1 MQTSG
6 CIGWVASIYDAR
18 NPSHSCAHLRRWD
31 LQLRSLAAAYPDPE
45 DAIFSFVGDDLV
57 HLSLRDWP
65 RAYCPMR
72 GYVMLQSG
80 DSLPMTRSLSIS
92 PPHTHILR
100 NWKYT
105 AIKRKET
112 MSSHHTSI
120 FR

>member
-65 RAYCPMR
+65 RAYYPMR
-72 GYVMLQSG
+72 GYVMLRFVA
-80 DSLPMTRSLSIS
+80 PILSAS
-92 PPHTHILR
+92 ECLHILTR
-100 NWKYT
+100 
-105 AIKRKET
+105 
-112 MSSHHTSI
+112 MHTPRLQSLEI
-120 FR
+120 VYR